1 MRRNILFGR
10 SDIITYVI
18 IIRPHDL
25 TCIYITYLSIVKL
38 KSPLR
43 KLYGRHHDI
52 VDRYGIYVS
61 QIIEDMFRLS

>member
-1 MRRNILFGR
+1 M
-10 SDIITYVI
+10 TWPV
-18 IIRPHDL
+18 
-25 TCIYITYLSIVKL
+25 YITYLSIVKL

-61 QIIEDMFRLS
+61 QIIGDMFRLSYSQTGPFLIHDLAPGS